1 MIESLSPFYNF
12 IVTKMP
18 YITITLTVLGF
29 LLMLHRWLSAPKG
42 PKGPPLSLKAAAKYF
57 FLDLVLFRK
66 TWKTDKPTWLL
77 IALFHWSTYGII
89 FGHLRGF
96 GWWSIGLFEPL
107 GHTFAEFM
115 VETLPIYVGWVFVV
129 TTALLLVRRIFYEK
143 SKLQSLP
150 NDYIALILLLIKAIL
165 GQGMRILP
173 VEAYLPEPVSITFI
187 PGLAVLMLEKLPAQD
202 WFYWHVLFTQLFI
215 LYIPFSKMT
224 HIITSVIT
232 SALYGSRRNQYG
244 I

>member
-107 GHTFAEFM
+107 GHAFAEFM

-187 PGLAVLMLEKLPAQD
+187 PGLVVLMLEKLPAQD

-232 SALYGSRRNQYG
+232 SALYGSRRNEYD

>member
-107 GHTFAEFM
+107 GHAFAEFM

-165 GQGMRILP
+165 GQGMRILH

-187 PGLAVLMLEKLPAQD
+187 PGLVVLMLEKLPAQD

-232 SALYGSRRNQYG
+232 SALYGSRRNEYD

>member
-107 GHTFAEFM
+107 GHAFAEFM

-129 TTALLLVRRIFYEK
+129 TTALLLVRRIAYEK
-143 SKLQSLP
+143 TKLQSLP

-187 PGLAVLMLEKLPAQD
+187 PGLVVLMLEKLPAQD